1 MLAVFVSMNPATVW
15 LRSEGGQCVAYDHP
29 IICRTQST
37 CSVCLFTTI
46 HKVNISE
53 GPNSNIIISP
63 DSHSFKTLLKEADK
77 PITRAA
83 KRGFH

>member
-1 MLAVFVSMNPATVW
+1 MLAVFESIKPATVW
-15 LRSEGGQCVAYDHP
+15 MRYEGGQSVAYEHP

-53 GPNSNIIISP
+53 GPNSNSIISP
-63 DSHSFKTLLKEADK
+63 HNHSFKTLLKEADK
-77 PITRAA
+77 PVTQAE